1 LHDSKSNNTI
11 VDEEIKTLKK
21 HLNKVKENKEA
32 EVGELKEQIFRFKNQ
47 FEEQAT
53 AQLQDLQAKDAE
65 IDRLNALIHQLQHS
79 HRE

>member
-1 LHDSKSNNTI
+1 MHDSKSNNTI